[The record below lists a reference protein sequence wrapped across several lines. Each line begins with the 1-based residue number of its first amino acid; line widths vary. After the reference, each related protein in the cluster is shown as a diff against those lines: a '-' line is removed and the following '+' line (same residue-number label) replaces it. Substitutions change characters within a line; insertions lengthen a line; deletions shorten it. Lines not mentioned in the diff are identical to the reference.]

1 MAIGVVLMLG
11 FELPRNFNYPY
22 IAANIRDFWQR
33 WHISLSTWLRDYL
46 YIPLGGSRNGSGR
59 FVFAA
64 MITMILGGLWH
75 GASWNF
81 AIWGLL
87 HGLAIVV
94 YRFRKHV
101 PLIGLLF
108 RGSDRTNLV
117 LGLAITQIWVLILWI
132 PFRADSP
139 EDTVFFLSKMFGFG
153 VSDGERG
160 YPVWMLVVVILPVL
174 VDAAA
179 GLRVER
185 LRRMR
190 PQSPFVYGMAAGVAF
205 ALILLLPLDSTPF
218 IYFRF

>member
-1 MAIGVVLMLG
+1 MAGIVPVPAGHLLRQVGVRKIDTAQL
-11 FELPRNFNYPY
+11 
-22 IAANIRDFWQR
+22 
-33 WHISLSTWLRDYL
+33 LRALAD
-46 YIPLGGSRNGSGR
+46 
-59 FVFAA
+59 
-64 MITMILGGLWH
+64 GGLV

-108 RGSDRTNLV
+108 RGSDRMNLIF
-117 LGLAITQIWVLILWI
+117 GLTITQIWVLMLWI
-132 PFRADSP
+132 PFRADTLA
-139 EDTVFFLSKMFGFG
+139 DGGFFLSKMFGFG

-160 YPVWMLVVVILPVL
+160 YPAWTLLLVMLPVF

-179 GLRVER
+179 GFRVER
-185 LRRMR
+185 LRRMC
-190 PQSPFVYGMAAGVAF
+190 PESPFVYGMAARAAF
-205 ALILLLPLDSTPF
+205 ALILLLPPLVSTPL